1 MHVVRNV
8 ICWTSSWLW
17 SSYSSQLIIPFFWA
31 LCNLACAFVIFQLK
45 AGGTAELE
53 SVASR
58 LEKLEADLQ
67 HLLTTLEGFQ
77 SAQSER
83 IFNMGGCSIF

>member
-1 MHVVRNV
+1 M
-8 ICWTSSWLW
+8 
-17 SSYSSQLIIPFFWA
+17 
-31 LCNLACAFVIFQLK
+31 FQLK
-45 AGGTAELE
+45 AGGTAESE